1 MLSILWYLASKF
13 LKRVCLHSIIFMSL
27 SFKSSSYY
35 NAIFSRTSIF
45 DYSKTLLQIR
55 SLSHRA
61 SPMSRLVVNLNF
73 FQSKLSKVKC
83 QIFSIVDVPWPYH
96 PGHIRSDFLQLH
108 LAYQRLIGT
117 SCRYHPST
125 SPYFLFQTQ

>member
-1 MLSILWYLASKF
+1 MP
-13 LKRVCLHSIIFMSL
+13 L

-45 DYSKTLLQIR
+45 GYSKTLLQIR

-61 SPMSRLVVNLNF
+61 SPMSQLVVNLNI
-73 FQSKLSKVKC
+73 FQSKHSEVKC
-83 QIFSIVDVPWPYH
+83 QIFYIVDVPWPYH
-96 PGHIRSDFLQLH
+96 PGHIIRSDFLQLNLG

-125 SPYFLFQTQ
+125 VPLEKKIPAYFLFQTQ